1 MVNGGYKPAQAL
13 DAVHES
19 AYAHP
24 GFFATFVVKCVNTT
38 GTLNVKVVIMTGGYL
53 ANVLHYKV
61 LKNKVFTVLY
71 AVLRKTTYTLCFC
84 TL

>member
-1 MVNGGYKPAQAL
+1 MVNGGYKQAQAL

-38 GTLNVKVVIMTGGYL
+38 GTLNIKVVIMTGGYL
-53 ANVLHYKV
+53 SNVS
-61 LKNKVFTVLY
+61 TVLY
-71 AVLRKTTYTLCFC
+71 AVLWKNYIHPMFLYIVEKHLAAIT
-84 TL
+84 

>member
-1 MVNGGYKPAQAL
+1 MVNGGYKQAQAL

-53 ANVLHYKV
+53 SNVS
-61 LKNKVFTVLY
+61 TVLY
-71 AVLRKTTYTLCFC
+71 AVL
-84 TL
+84 